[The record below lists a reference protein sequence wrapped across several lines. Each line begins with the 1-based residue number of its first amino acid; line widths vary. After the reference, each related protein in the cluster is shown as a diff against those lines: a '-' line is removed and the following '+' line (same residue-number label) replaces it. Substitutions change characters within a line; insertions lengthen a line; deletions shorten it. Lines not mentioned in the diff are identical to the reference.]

1 MSGPITR
8 APACAVFGALI
19 TVVLVSAL
27 PSPTSWVP
35 GAAPAAG
42 AAAMPG
48 MEMPNGTTSAPGAGH
63 AGNAPDHMHMPGMS
77 MPGMNMSGMTMPSS
91 VDLADPMSRE
101 SSGTAW
107 IPDSSPMYGRM
118 YMRNGNMLM
127 LHGAVFPRYTDVGSE
142 RGSRRLDAPSWFM
155 GMFSH
160 SLDKRSQ
167 LGVR

>member
-1 MSGPITR
+1 PAGP
-8 APACAVFGALI
+8 AWAAGAEAMPI
-19 TVVLVSAL
+19 MEMPHGA
-27 PSPTSWVP
+27 TS
-35 GAAPAAG
+35 APAAG
-42 AAAMPG
+42 HP
-48 MEMPNGTTSAPGAGH
+48 
-63 AGNAPDHMHMPGMS
+63 GNAQDHMHMPGMR
-77 MPGMNMSGMTMPSS
+77 MQGIGMSGMMPSS

-107 IPDSSPMYGRM
+107 IPDSTLMYGRM

-160 SLDKRSQ
+160 PLDKRSQ
-167 LGVR
+167 LGVRVMMSLDPVIEGQR